1 MAKGSFRPVN
11 KTKGHKW
18 TFFVCVLLVAL
29 ASLLAATGLT
39 IIEPGT
45 GRLLPIHG
53 ASEIRFG
60 IDIRGGVEAV
70 YAPADFEGKPSDQQ
84 LDAVR
89 TILETRLDNLNILD
103 RDVIVDRSNSRVT
116 VRFPWKATESDF
128 NPDTAMKEM
137 GETAKLSFVGPDGVE
152 ILTGADVKSA
162 AVGSIQQQGGTPE
175 YVVQLTLNPEGVQK
189 FADATQEFMGQQIVI
204 KMDETTISDPRVQ
217 AHITNGEAI
226 ISPMASPEAA
236 VALQDKIN
244 AGALPF
250 AITAVSSRSISPSLG
265 ASALDVMVQ
274 AGLVAFAFLCLA
286 LILYYRLSGFVAA
299 ISLAAQVI
307 GILLAISI
315 PQQTLTL
322 QGIAGIIL
330 SIGMGID
337 ANVIVSERIR
347 EELRGGA
354 TVIQAVETGFDK
366 AFSSILDGNV
376 TVAISAI
383 CLIVLGSGSML
394 SFGYSL
400 LVGVVLNLLCG
411 ATLSHLMTRSL
422 VQFKAFRNPK
432 WFLNLKNKMG
442 NGNEEVKASV

>member
-1 MAKGSFRPVN
+1 MAKRSFRPVN

-18 TFFVCVLLVAL
+18 TFFVSVLIVVL
-29 ASLLAATGLT
+29 AGILAATGLT
-39 IIEPGT
+39 IREPGT

-53 ASEIRFG
+53 VSEMRFG

-70 YAPADFEGKPSDQQ
+70 YAPAEFEGKPTDQQ

-103 RDVIVDRSNSRVT
+103 RDVIVDRTNSRVT
-116 VRFPWKATESDF
+116 VRFPWKATETDF
-128 NPDTAMKEM
+128 NPDTAMKEL

-152 ILTGADVKSA
+152 ILSGADVKSA
-162 AVGSIQQQGGTPE
+162 SVGSIPKAGGQPE
-175 YVVQLTLNPEGVQK
+175 YVVQLTLNPTGVQR
-189 FADATQEFMGQQIVI
+189 FADATQKFMGQEISI
-204 KMDETTISDPRVQ
+204 KMDTTTISSPRVQ

-226 ISPMASPEAA
+226 ISPMESAEVA

-250 AITAVSSRSISPSLG
+250 AITAVSSRSISPALG
-265 ASALDVMVQ
+265 SSALDVMVQ
-274 AGLVAFAFLCLA
+274 AGMVAFLFLCAA
-286 LILYYRLSGFVAA
+286 LILYYRLSGFVASIA
-299 ISLAAQVI
+299 LTAQVI

-330 SIGMGID
+330 SVGMGVD

-347 EELRGGA
+347 EEIRGGA
-354 TVIQAVETGFDK
+354 TVMQAVETGFDK

-400 LVGVVLNLLCG
+400 LVGVILNLVCG
-411 ATLSHLMTRSL
+411 ATLSHFMTRSL
-422 VQFKAFRNPK
+422 VQFKTFRNPR
-432 WFLNLKNKMG
+432 WFLSVKSNAK
-442 NGNEEVKASV
+442 EVQANV

>member
-1 MAKGSFRPVN
+1 MAKGSFKPLS
-11 KTKGHKW
+11 KSKGHKW
-18 TFFVCVLLVAL
+18 TFFACALLVLLAGV
-29 ASLLAATGLT
+29 LAATGLT
-39 IIEPGT
+39 IREPGT

-70 YAPADFEGKPSDQQ
+70 YAPSEFAGKPTDQQ
-84 LDAVR
+84 IDAVR

-103 RDVIVDRSNSRVT
+103 RDVIVDRTNARVT
-116 VRFPWKATESDF
+116 VRFPWKATEKEF
-128 NPDTAMKEM
+128 NPDAAMKEL
-137 GETAKLSFVGPDGVE
+137 GETAKLSFVGPDGLE
-152 ILTGADVKSA
+152 ILTGADVKTA
-162 AVGSIQQQGGTPE
+162 AVGSITQPGGQPE
-175 YVVQLTLNPEGVQK
+175 YVVQLTLNPTGVQK
-189 FADATQEFMGQQIVI
+189 FADATLAFMGQEITI
-204 KMDETTISDPRVQ
+204 KMDDAIISSPVVQ

-226 ISPMASPEAA
+226 ISPMETPEIA

-250 AITAVSSRSISPSLG
+250 AIDAVSSRSISPALG
-265 ASALDVMVQ
+265 ASALEVMVK
-274 AGLVAFAFLCLA
+274 AGLFAFIFLSLA
-286 LILYYRLSGFVAA
+286 LILYYRISGFVAV

-354 TVIQAVETGFDK
+354 TVLQAVETGFDK

-422 VQFKAFRNPK
+422 VQFKVFRNSK
-432 WFLNLKNKMG
+432 WFVNLKSNAK
-442 NGNEEVKASV
+442 EVKASV